1 MQQSEYV
8 SVTGAA
14 RMLNK
19 SENTIRLWER
29 QGKIAALKTETGK
42 RFFPRIEVERV
53 ANTLIQKTA

>member
-1 MQQSEYV
+1 MKQSEYL

-14 RMLNK
+14 RILNK

-42 RFFPRIEVERV
+42 RIFRRIEIERI
-53 ANTLIQKTA
+53 AGELAQKTE